1 MNVFKKNNLPQCYLC
16 PETQIEKNC
25 SKRFR
30 ECPKFNR
37 TQIKANKE
45 EILPRK
51 ITEKEKQAKKIGGKK
66 FSWKLWAH
74 FGEFSWEIRCRNG
87 FTKGCPWIFDPY
99 PPPVLYMYDF
109 VRNIRTSP
117 LSRIWTSFMKYPEC
131 GRRKIEQISL
141 EISTPTPPKT
151 SHSAIV
157 IKIYNNV
164 TVEWVITGWHFLR
177 HQKAFIKKLNT
188 WNCANLAVFLWPET
202 YKLTQIFEIIPQFK
216 WKICYY

>member
-74 FGEFSWEIRCRNG
+74 FEEFSWENLCRNG
-87 FTKGCPWIFDPY
+87 FTKGCP
-99 PPPVLYMYDF
+99 
-109 VRNIRTSP
+109 
-117 LSRIWTSFMKYPEC
+117 
-131 GRRKIEQISL
+131 
-141 EISTPTPPKT
+141 
-151 SHSAIV
+151 
-157 IKIYNNV
+157 
-164 TVEWVITGWHFLR
+164 
-177 HQKAFIKKLNT
+177 
-188 WNCANLAVFLWPET
+188 
-202 YKLTQIFEIIPQFK
+202 
-216 WKICYY
+216 